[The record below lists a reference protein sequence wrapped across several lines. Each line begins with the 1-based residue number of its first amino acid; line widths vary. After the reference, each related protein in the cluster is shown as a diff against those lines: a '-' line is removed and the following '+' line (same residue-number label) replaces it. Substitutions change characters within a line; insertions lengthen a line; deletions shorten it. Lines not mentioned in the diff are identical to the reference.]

1 MNTYPEKKI
10 NKNILMC
17 LETKPQAIHHRVH
30 VPDVF
35 LFFRWLISHQKCYLL
50 LFKRSCYINWWVK
63 VGVWHWFDWGFLYR
77 RFFFNYLEVYCDCRG
92 LQFPQ
97 LTAGKYTVIMG
108 LKIATSSLHTHTH
121 THTPVLLSRKR
132 MVRFSWAV
140 MEIGWMGW
148 LTTRLI
154 RSLPTGGGK
163 EKHKYSIIV
172 QQTSSRGDIAFINL
186 FNLMWCVE
194 LLFSTYVKNGIIH
207 SDVLLNNATYIYK
220 SKTNTI

>member
-17 LETKPQAIHHRVH
+17 LETKPQVMHRRVH

-77 RFFFNYLEVYCDCRG
+77 RFFFNCLEVYCDCTVG
-92 LQFPQ
+92 DSNALLVYLQFPQ

-108 LKIATSSLHTHTH
+108 LKIATSSLHTHTC
-121 THTPVLLSRKR
+121 L
-132 MVRFSWAV
+132 
-140 MEIGWMGW
+140 
-148 LTTRLI
+148 
-154 RSLPTGGGK
+154 
-163 EKHKYSIIV
+163 IV
-172 QQTSSRGDIAFINL
+172 QEADGAVLVGCNGNWLDGMADHAVNQLAAYRGR
-186 FNLMWCVE
+186 
-194 LLFSTYVKNGIIH
+194 
-207 SDVLLNNATYIYK
+207 
-220 SKTNTI
+220 